1 MRDVIW
7 ASLPI
12 VAIVLAVLLV
22 ITFVPQTV
30 LWLPSVM
37 GL

>member
-1 MRDVIW
+1 
-7 ASLPI
+7 

-22 ITFVPQTV
+22 ITFIPQTV

-37 GL
+37 GI